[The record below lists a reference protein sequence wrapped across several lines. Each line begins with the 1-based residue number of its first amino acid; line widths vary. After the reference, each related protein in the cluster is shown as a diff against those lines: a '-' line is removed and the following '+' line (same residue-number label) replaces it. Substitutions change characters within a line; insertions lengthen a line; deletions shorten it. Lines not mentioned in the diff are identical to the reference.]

1 MFSCYLPRYDQQE
14 SILTEQAKEERRNP
28 VLPKLKE
35 FLEGKEILHTCQPWS
50 DDQEPIKFKIIHY
63 FLLLLGR

>member
-14 SILTEQAKEERRNP
+14 SILTAQAKEERMNP

-50 DDQEPIKFKIIHY
+50 DDQEPI
-63 FLLLLGR
+63 